1 MVDKMMIKEQL
12 PLKIEG
18 IDGYLAKLISNSPS
32 WLKDFRQRAWG
43 EFTELGLP
51 TVKEE
56 EWKYSSL
63 IDLSSKTHQIA
74 SHHKLSEEKQFNAY
88 LDSADMNIVLVNG
101 VLWGDLSTKRHIKGL
116 TVKSFSDAAVHCAG
130 EFKDT
135 LIKLTSNDPKSL
147 LYLNH
152 ALFLDGVFIKVEDNA
167 VVEPLVHIIHLTSN
181 IEQDTIVFPRS
192 VIRVGVGAKVSILE
206 SHIGF
211 TPNSYWSNALTDMY
225 IAENAYVEY
234 CKAEGEASHAVHT
247 ATTRIWQE
255 RSSQLEAFSFAHKAK
270 FVRNNLTILLK
281 GEGTN
286 TFMNGLYAIDTKQ
299 HVDNHTLLDIQQP
312 NCTSYQLY
320 KGILKDSSR
329 AVFNGKVFVH
339 PVAQK
344 TNAYQLNKHLLL
356 GKEARVDTKP
366 QLEIFADD
374 VKCTHGATI
383 GQLSDEEIFYLQ
395 SRC

>member
-1 MVDKMMIKEQL
+1 MMIKEQL

-247 ATTRIWQE
+247 AISYLAGTFQPTR
-255 RSSQLEAFSFAHKAK
+255 SFLVCA
-270 FVRNNLTILLK
+270 
-281 GEGTN
+281 
-286 TFMNGLYAIDTKQ
+286 
-299 HVDNHTLLDIQQP
+299 
-312 NCTSYQLY
+312 
-320 KGILKDSSR
+320 
-329 AVFNGKVFVH
+329 
-339 PVAQK
+339 
-344 TNAYQLNKHLLL
+344 
-356 GKEARVDTKP
+356 
-366 QLEIFADD
+366 
-374 VKCTHGATI
+374 
-383 GQLSDEEIFYLQ
+383 
-395 SRC
+395 